1 MSDIVVVSGSGADFD
16 VVVNQF
22 EAADPNL
29 GGVNAG
35 APIQVV
41 VQPAGQA
48 GVGSVSNLKDLLDVN
63 SSNLGSGTNKFVLTY
78 DAGDDKFKFINPD
91 EVISSAVGVTTTD
104 PAPVGLTTQTID
116 YLDDVL
122 DNKIDLDAGEW

>member
-78 DAGDDKFKFINPD
+78 DAADDKFKFVNPD
-91 EVISSAVGVTTTD
+91 DVIQSAVGVTTAD